1 MTRIPAS
8 RFCTALLALSALALM
23 APAAIAG
30 DADFDEPD
38 EHENGSPF
46 FGEAKDVNGLKP
58 IDGVRVRAEV
68 KGGSFPII
76 VSTDGEGKFKF
87 RGFGK
92 DVAPDTVLIA
102 CSKDG
107 YGLVDVTRRQLS
119 RGAGAPVEV
128 ECLLEPKK

>member
-1 MTRIPAS
+1 
-8 RFCTALLALSALALM
+8 M
-23 APAAIAG
+23 AAAAFAG
-30 DADFDEPD
+30 DADFEEPD

-58 IDGVRVRAEV
+58 LEGVRVRGEV

-92 DVAPDTVLIA
+92 DVAPDSVLIA

-119 RGAGAPVEV
+119 RGVAAPVEV